1 MTKEAENKTTSAM
14 GYYQRIGRR
23 LLNVEETAKL
33 LNLSPKTI
41 RNMTGPKSKK
51 RFPVPFKRFGRRI
64 LFDIRQLEKYIES
77 L

>member
-1 MTKEAENKTTSAM
+1 MQSKTIKMTSAR
-14 GYYQRIGRR
+14 GYYQSIGRR

-41 RNMTGPKSKK
+41 RNMTGPKSQKP
-51 RFPVPFKRFGRRI
+51 FPVPFKRFGRRI
-64 LFDIRQLEKYIES
+64 LFDVRDVEKFIQS